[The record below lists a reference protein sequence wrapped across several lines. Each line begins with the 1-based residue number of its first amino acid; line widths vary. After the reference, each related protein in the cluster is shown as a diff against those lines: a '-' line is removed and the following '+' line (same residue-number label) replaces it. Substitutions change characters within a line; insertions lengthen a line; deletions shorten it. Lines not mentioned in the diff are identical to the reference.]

1 LQKPCFTNL
10 DPFPQG
16 KRVFYSGI
24 SCWNQVPQKTLP
36 FLHGRI
42 LLVFKRI
49 AKMFLKIFL
58 ILAVLGL
65 FILLLS
71 RLVTGLYA
79 RPKTYTAVSVPARR
93 VAIVFGA
100 GLWRDGTAT
109 PVLIDRVTTA
119 ANLYFAGKVEKLL
132 MSGDNRFVDYNE
144 PAVMRTLAL
153 SLGVPEQA
161 IVLDYAGRRTYD
173 TCYRAKAIF
182 GVTGAILVTQAFH
195 LPRALY
201 LCNQLGVDSVGVAA
215 NLRVYRKSSVLYWNM
230 RELFA
235 MVAAL
240 WDVNIGHPVPVLGHP
255 EPIFP

>member
-1 LQKPCFTNL
+1 
-10 DPFPQG
+10 
-16 KRVFYSGI
+16 
-24 SCWNQVPQKTLP
+24 
-36 FLHGRI
+36 
-42 LLVFKRI
+42 VFKRI
-49 AKMFLKIFL
+49 AKMFLKILFV
-58 ILAVLGL
+58 LAVLGL
-65 FILLLS
+65 LILIIS

-79 RPKTYTAVSVPARR
+79 RPKMYTAADAPARR

-109 PVLIDRVTTA
+109 PVLHDRVQAA
-119 ANLYFAGKVEKLL
+119 ANLYFVGKVEKLL

-144 PAVMRTLAL
+144 PVVMRELAL
-153 SLGVPEQA
+153 SLGVPEYA

-201 LCNQLGVDSVGVAA
+201 LCNQLGVDSVGVEAD
-215 NLRVYRKSSVLYWNM
+215 LRVYRKSSVLYWNI
-230 RELFA
+230 RELLA
-235 MVAAL
+235 TVAAL
-240 WDVNIGHPVPVLGHP
+240 WDVNISHPVPVLGDP